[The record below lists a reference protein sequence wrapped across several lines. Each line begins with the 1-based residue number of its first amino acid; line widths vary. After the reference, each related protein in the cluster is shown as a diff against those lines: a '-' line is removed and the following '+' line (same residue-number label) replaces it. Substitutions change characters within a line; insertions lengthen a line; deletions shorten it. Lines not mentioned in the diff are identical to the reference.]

1 MSPVG
6 DIIIYTMKKNT
17 STQRNKEI
25 SKQKL
30 IEAVGYIILREGF
43 NGVGI
48 NAIAKEANLDKVLIY
63 RYFGGLNGLL
73 KAFAKQKD
81 FYMNISNRLHDEFE
95 KVKKS
100 DLKSLIVEILIT
112 QLRDLRND
120 RELQELMLWEMME
133 KNELTVAIAK
143 EREEKGYE
151 LSTKLKSKMDL
162 TDGETDAIMALLVS
176 GIYYLVLRSKTV
188 DMFNGVELTSENGWQ
203 QIENAIKQIVN
214 SYFE

>member
-1 MSPVG
+1 
-6 DIIIYTMKKNT
+6 MKKDT
-17 STQRNKEI
+17 STQRNKEL

-30 IEAVGYIILREGF
+30 IEAVGNIIFREGF
-43 NGVGI
+43 KGIGI

-81 FYMNISNRLHDEFE
+81 FYINISNRLHDEIE
-95 KVKKS
+95 KVQKS
-100 DLKSLIVEILIT
+100 ELKSLIVEILIT
-112 QLRDLRND
+112 QLRELRKD

-133 KNELTVAIAK
+133 KNELTIAIAK

-151 LSTKLKSKMDL
+151 LSSKLKTKMDL
-162 TDGETDAIMALLVS
+162 TNGETDAIMALLVS

-188 DMFNGVELTSENGWQ
+188 DMFNGVELNSEKGWQ
-203 QIENAIKQIVN
+203 KIENAIKQIIN